1 MKNRWNFLLVFIL
14 GLGVGLAFNLAKVK
28 SFSLNTTRQVKNID
42 GRIDGY
48 NFLGTEFAYYKIPAN
63 LSREELIVTA
73 KKLHELEPDA
83 NLVLVDD
90 DSKVR
95 HYIKFAQLVNPGY
108 NDVEMPRDWAEKHI
122 VANVQRHTNGKIVL
136 CEGYGYKQIAELK

>member
-1 MKNRWNFLLVFIL
+1 MKNRWNFLLVFTL

-28 SFSLNTTRQVKNID
+28 SFSPDTTRQVKNID

-63 LSREELIVTA
+63 LSREDLITLA
-73 KKLHELEPDA
+73 KKLHENEPDA
-83 NLVLVDD
+83 NLVLIDD

-95 HYIKFAQLVNPGY
+95 DYIQFAQIVNPGY
-108 NDVEMPRDWAEKHI
+108 NDVEMPKDWADKHI
-122 VANVQRHTNGKIVL
+122 VANVQRHRNGKIVL
-136 CEGYGYKQIAELK
+136 CEGYGYEQIAELK